1 MKSLEDL
8 KKLNEEAAKK
18 LALRHQKEGYKIYVA
33 MGEVGLAIGARKVL
47 NVLAQVVYD
56 NNLQNVT
63 VLMDGNMPICEADGV
78 VVKVVDPNEKETL
91 YGKVCLECAKK
102 IITEH
107 VIKGK
112 VLDDL
117 VITKFGE

>member
-8 KKLNEEAAKK
+8 KKLHEEAAKK
-18 LALRHQKEGYKIYVA
+18 LALRHQKEGYKVYVA
-33 MGEVGLAIGARKVL
+33 MGEVGLAVGARKVL
-47 NVLAQVVYD
+47 NALAQYVYD

-63 VLMDGNMPICEADGV
+63 VLMDGNMAICEADGV
-78 VVKVVDPNEKETL
+78 VVKVVDPTGKETL
-91 YGKVCLECAKK
+91 YGKLCTECAKK

-107 VIKGK
+107 VVKGQ
-112 VLDDL
+112 VVADL